1 MELLIETEDIILG
14 GKKILNKASLKLAG
28 GNSYCV
34 TGKNGAGKTTLM
46 EYIAANPNV
55 SVRMDNKKL
64 QPVEF
69 KQMMAYIPN
78 DPPLFEMLTGYENI
92 HYIMAL
98 WKIKEKDRY
107 RRKVRRYCRLLNLDK
122 EDLARQV
129 HTYSLGMKFKLFF
142 IAMFSRDIR
151 ILLLDEPFT
160 ALDKDSRHTVFELLK
175 TFVNEGNILVF
186 VTHIEEFREKLGQ
199 HIMEIEDQTVI
210 CHW

>member
-1 MELLIETEDIILG
+1 
-14 GKKILNKASLKLAG
+14 
-28 GNSYCV
+28 

-64 QPVEF
+64 QPIEF

-122 EDLARQV
+122 EDLSRQV
-129 HTYSLGMKFKLFF
+129 HTYSRGMKFKLFF

-175 TFVNEGNILVF
+175 T
-186 VTHIEEFREKLGQ
+186 
-199 HIMEIEDQTVI
+199 
-210 CHW
+210 